1 MTALLQGVCF
11 SMPLCNAEE
20 EQVTD
25 DDLMEFSKIQTL
37 NLGQLPFS
45 SSTFPLFASQAA
57 VTDSSSFIFLELAD
71 TSYRC
76 FI

>member
-1 MTALLQGVCF
+1 MNGLSQGVRF
-11 SMPLCNAEE
+11 SMPLCNAEV

-37 NLGQLPFS
+37 NLGQVLFA

-57 VTDSSSFIFLELAD
+57 VTDSLRLNFS
-71 TSYRC
+71 
-76 FI
+76 